1 MTSAPTQ
8 TLGVMTPHAAAG
20 PEVEWPAMAGK
31 QLVVR
36 IARVPAPGGTL
47 DAPGTP
53 PACPAGLRA
62 IATPAALNL
71 VAATDALESVSAIGY
86 ASTTTGYV
94 IGPDAERDLLEQVAH
109 RCGVPVAG
117 TAIATTTAF
126 QAFDVD
132 RVALLHPPW
141 FDSEM
146 TDLGAAYFRS
156 QGFDVVAS
164 TSVDLNI
171 TPRRADP
178 DEVASWISRHVP
190 DTAQALFIGGNG
202 FRVGSIIDRLEREV
216 GRPVLTANQVL
227 LWYLLRRL
235 TTPAH
240 LCGHGSLFAR

>member
-1 MTSAPTQ
+1 MTSATPE

-20 PEVEWPAMAGK
+20 PEVEWPAMAGE

-36 IARVPAPGGTL
+36 VARVPAPGGTRN
-47 DAPGTP
+47 APAAP
-53 PACPAGLRA
+53 PTSAARLRA
-62 IATPAALNL
+62 IATPAALSL
-71 VAATDALESVSAIGY
+71 VAETEALDSVSAIGY
-86 ASTTTGYV
+86 ASTTTAYV
-94 IGPDAERDLLEQVAH
+94 IGPDAERNLLEQVSH
-109 RCGVPVAG
+109 RREVPIAG

-171 TPRRADP
+171 TPQRADP
-178 DEVASWISRHVP
+178 DEVASWISRHI
-190 DTAQALFIGGNG
+190 TESAQALFIGGNG
-202 FRVGSIIDRLEREV
+202 FRVASIIDRLERGV

-227 LWYLLRRL
+227 LWYLLRHL
-235 TTPAH
+235 TTP
-240 LCGHGSLFAR
+240 GHVYGYGSLFGR